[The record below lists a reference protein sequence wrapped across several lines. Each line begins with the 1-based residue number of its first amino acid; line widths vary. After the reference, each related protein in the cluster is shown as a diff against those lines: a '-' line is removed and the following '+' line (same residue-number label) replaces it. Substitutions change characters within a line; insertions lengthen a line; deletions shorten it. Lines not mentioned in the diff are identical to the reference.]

1 MIGPIE
7 IVLVA
12 IMIGKNPFTGE
23 VELQYQSIS
32 RYASMSTCNVE
43 RNRVMRKPEKGVV
56 YVCLKVDYD

>member
-23 VELQYQSIS
+23 VELQYQSIG

-43 RNRVMRKPEKGVV
+43 RNRVMKKPEKGIG
-56 YVCLKVDYD
+56 YLCLKVDYD

>member
-7 IVLVA
+7 IVLVV

-23 VELQYQSIS
+23 VELQYQSIG

-43 RNRVMRKPEKGVV
+43 RNRVIKKPEKGVG
-56 YVCLKVDYD
+56 YLCLKVDYD